1 MIKGEQD
8 KRISSL
14 MKGGTRQLNEIKN
27 TRVTSDLELE
37 NQLEAYKTQLIPF
50 YKQKKINIVTEE
62 MIRSG
67 IDELPSTADLDKHRR
82 KYEDK

>member
-8 KRISSL
+8 KRISTL

-27 TRVTSDLELE
+27 MKITSDMELE
-37 NQLEAYKTQLIPF
+37 NQLETYKTQLIPF
-50 YKQKKINIVTEE
+50 YKQKKINIITED

-67 IDELPSTADLDKHRR
+67 IDELPSTADLDKERK
-82 KYEDK
+82 KYENK